1 MFESLARKQNSGN
14 DIFFEQDLF
23 PKKIGENCV
32 EEISKWIKEQPH
44 YSCEKRT
51 CGDELIEEETLVE
64 VIEAVQESKKGIV
77 KSAVLQ
83 VKPNLLFMPGLQIS
97 NKSPD
102 PFSNHRLFD
111 RIIIARNNYI
121 VPLGYRGTII
131 GMHSSTDP
139 NPIRQEQL
147 KTVNVNYDILFD
159 RSFDDGS
166 DLYGIAEKRVY
177 RVSETAFINISY
189 GLAKTNKT
197 DGNDEKVTSTGT
209 NALNSTPTTKSN
221 IANTVTAKTQ
231 PIDNGFSNIWEAL
244 KKNNVPQTIHI
255 ENSANKPDSNIKSVD
270 NKVES
275 LAIKILNDSFVP
287 FKDANSEE
295 QKTDMLKKMLGMKL
309 NESTITVAN
318 ETDIEKNKSEPIDES
333 KKFTIQDILKYHV
346 RNCYFDIL
354 CNNNLLIYF
363 HIFFFL

>member
-1 MFESLARKQNSGN
+1 MFPELFDSLARKQNSGN

-44 YSCEKRT
+44 YNCEKRT

-64 VIEAVQESKKGIV
+64 VIKAVQESKTGIF
-77 KSAVLQ
+77 KTAVLQ

-121 VPLGYRGTII
+121 VPLGYCGTII

-139 NPIRQEQL
+139 NPIRQEHL

-159 RSFDDGS
+159 QKFEDGS
-166 DLYGIAEKRVY
+166 DLYGIAENRVY

-189 GLAKTNKT
+189 GLAKTNV
-197 DGNDEKVTSTGT
+197 NPSVDEDRVTSTGT
-209 NALNSTPTTKSN
+209 NAPNLTSSSTSNTVN
-221 IANTVTAKTQ
+221 IASAKSQ

-255 ENSANKPDSNIKSVD
+255 ENSANKPDLNMTSVD

-275 LAIKILNDSFVP
+275 LATKILNDPFIP

-295 QKTDMLKKMLGMKL
+295 EKTDMLKKMLGMKL
-309 NESTITVAN
+309 SESTFAVSTK
-318 ETDIEKNKSEPIDES
+318 TDKEKNKSDPIDES
-333 KKFTIQDILKYHV
+333 KKLTIDDILKYHV
-346 RNCYFDIL
+346 RN
-354 CNNNLLIYF
+354 
-363 HIFFFL
+363 